1 MRTQIIKVTLLTLS
15 FKAGAVLAIDL
26 SAYEKQCAE
35 IGFKRKTP
43 AFGECVLELSDRAGA
58 SSSRAT
64 AVVNSAEDQTCLRYG
79 FKVNTQAFAECK
91 FKLDQA
97 KQEGLRAEQQ
107 YAREKAAY
115 DQQVAAIE
123 KEREKARAMKQL
135 ELGLRMMGGQSPV
148 NAVNSLGTGAPIA
161 PSRPSPINQTITMPN
176 GRMINC
182 TTIGSNTNCF

>member
-1 MRTQIIKVTLLTLS
+1 MCTKIIKVIFLVSLFQIGIVSAL
-15 FKAGAVLAIDL
+15 DL
-26 SAYEKQCAE
+26 SAYEKQCTD

-58 SSSRAT
+58 SAARLP
-64 AVVNSAEDQTCLRYG
+64 AVTNSAEDQTCLRYG
-79 FKVNTQAFAECK
+79 FKANTQAFAECK
-91 FKLDQA
+91 FKLDHA
-97 KQEGLRAEQQ
+97 KQESLRAEQQ

-115 DQQVAAIE
+115 DQQLAAIE

-176 GRMINC
+176 GRMVNC
-182 TTIGSNTNCF
+182 TTVGSNTNCF